1 MPSNST
7 YVATLSAII
16 GILPLYINFVT
27 VIAGPIGAICN
38 LITYT
43 APQLRNNAT
52 VFYLLCATLF
62 ELLAIVFVVP
72 TRIALDNFGFNLERR
87 SVIFCKIRFYTAI
100 AAPMLV
106 TYYILFAIFDRCL
119 ATSRHAHIRSW
130 SQLKV
135 AHRLSLLVFIIGTI
149 GSVHVLIFY
158 SIYKNN
164 CQVPP
169 GTAYTVVFAV
179 YLVFIVSLL
188 PYPLMFI
195 LTLLTFW
202 NLKQSRQHIV
212 PTQTTVQ
219 GFRTKRSDV
228 QLVVV

>member
-1 MPSNST
+1 MPSNNT

-16 GILPLYINFVT
+16 GTLPLYINFVT
-27 VIAGPIGAICN
+27 VIAGTIGAVCN

-43 APQLRNNAT
+43 SPQLRNNAT
-52 VFYLLCATLF
+52 VFYLLCATFF

-72 TRIALDNFGFNLERR
+72 TRIALDNYGFHLERQ
-87 SVIFCKIRFYTAI
+87 SIIFCKIRFYAAI
-100 AAPMLV
+100 AGPMLV
-106 TYYILFAIFDRCL
+106 TYYILLAVLDRCL

-135 AHRLSLLVFIIGTI
+135 AHRFSLLVFIIGTI
-149 GSVHVLIFY
+149 GSIHVLIFY
-158 SIYKNN
+158 SIHKNN

-188 PYPLMFI
+188 PYSLMLM
-195 LTLLTFW
+195 LTLLTFR

-212 PTQTTVQ
+212 PTQTTTQ

-228 QLVVV
+228 QLVTV